1 MYQVLKLNEI
11 SPVIDKA
18 LDENFNVTKT
28 CEHPDAIILRSF
40 NMHEYPLPESLKCV
54 ARAGAGTNNIPIDK
68 CTEKGIVV
76 FNTPG
81 ANANAVKELVLCAM
95 LVGSRKL
102 IPAAEWVKTLKG
114 KGAEVGPLVEKGKKA
129 FVGGEIA
136 GKTLGVIGLGAIGT
150 LVANAACDLGM
161 EVLGYDPYIS
171 VDAAWGISKQVQKC
185 NDLNVLFANSD
196 YITIH
201 VPYLPTTKDT
211 INADALGKMKDGVV
225 IINLAR
231 GELVNTP
238 AILEAL
244 ASGKVDRYITDF
256 PSDELIG
263 VENVICFPHLGA
275 STPEAEDNCAFAA
288 AKELREFL
296 ENGNIRN
303 SVNFPNVDCPRTGPE
318 RLTIIHRNVKEMI
331 SKITSVI
338 GSSGAN
344 ISNYVNKSKN
354 DYAYS
359 ILDIDEVIDDKLIET
374 IAGIDG
380 VIKIRKFQ

>member
-11 SPVIDKA
+11 SAVANKA
-18 LDENFNVTKT
+18 FDEHFELTKT
-28 CEHPDAIILRSF
+28 AENPDAIILRSF
-40 NMHEYPLPESLKCV
+40 NMHEYPLGDNLKCV

-81 ANANAVKELVLCAM
+81 ANANAVKELVVCAM
-95 LVGSRKL
+95 LLGSRKL
-102 IPAAEWVKTLKG
+102 VPAVEWVNSLKG
-114 KGAEVGPLVEKGKKA
+114 KGAEIGPMVEKGKKA
-129 FVGGEIA
+129 FVGGELL
-136 GKTLGVIGLGAIGT
+136 GKTLGVIGLGAIGAS
-150 LVANAACDLGM
+150 VANCAHNLGM

-171 VDAAWGISKQVQKC
+171 VDGAWGLSRAVRKC
-185 NDLNVLFANSD
+185 TDLNVLFANCD

-211 INADALGKMKDGVV
+211 INEDNIQKMKDGVV

-238 AILEAL
+238 AILEGL
-244 ASGKVDRYITDF
+244 AAGKVARYVTDF

-263 VENVICFPHLGA
+263 VENVVCFPHLGA
-275 STPEAEDNCAFAA
+275 STPEAEDNCALAA

-303 SVNFPNVDCPRTGPE
+303 SVNFPNCECPRSGTD
-318 RLTIIHRNVKEMI
+318 RLTVIHRNVKEMI
-331 SKITSVI
+331 SKITGTI
-338 GSSGAN
+338 GKTGAN
-344 ISNYVNKSKN
+344 ISNYVNKAKN

-359 ILDIDEVIDDKLIET
+359 IIDVDEKIDAALID
-374 IAGIDG
+374 ALKAIDG
-380 VIKIRKFQ
+380 VVKVRKL